1 VTPLAEIRACVGFG
15 ATEQGIVAEVLPVLV
30 RDLDRIGDRVAHAIE
45 AGDVI
50 VGLAVTDRPRGSRLR
65 RLLTT
70 WIEAGLR
77 GPHDDAF
84 HERRSGDARLDV
96 QLGLTPARLIAAMGV
111 LRRELCTA
119 VVLAITEHEPC
130 ARACEAINILVDLE
144 LAIIMRRQQVEA
156 DERQV
161 LRERQAQAGKLLAM
175 QTLTAGLA
183 HEVRNPLNA
192 AKLQLELLERRLR
205 RSEGDPR
212 LVESAEL
219 VHREIERLTGLL
231 KEFLDFAQPPQL
243 AATDHDLVAVVGGAL
258 ESVQDAASARGA
270 SLELSASARSVVAA
284 VDAAK
289 VHQVVVQ
296 VVRNAVEAVSRGG
309 HVAVE
314 VAPTADGARIVVRD
328 DGPGIPADALPRIWE
343 PFFSTKDGG
352 IGMGMSIAH
361 SLVDL
366 HHGTI
371 EVRTSSAGT
380 ELEIRLPRH
389 ADVSPA

>member
-1 VTPLAEIRACVGFG
+1 MTPLVEIRACVGFG
-15 ATEQGIVAEVLPVLV
+15 SAEQAIVAEILPVLV
-30 RDLDRIGDRVAHAIE
+30 RDLDRIGDRVGSAIE
-45 AGDVI
+45 AGDGI
-50 VGLAVTDRPRGSRLR
+50 VGLVVTDRPRGSRLR

-70 WIEAGLR
+70 WIEASLR
-77 GPHDDAF
+77 GPHDDGF
-84 HERRSGDARLDV
+84 HERRTGDARLDV
-96 QLGLTPARLIAAMGV
+96 QLGLTPARLVAAMGV

-119 VVLAITEHEPC
+119 VVMAITEHEPC

-144 LAIIMRRQQVEA
+144 LAIIMRQHQVEA

-161 LRERQAQAGKLLAM
+161 LRERQAQAGKLMAM

-205 RSEGDPR
+205 RTEADPR

-219 VHREIERLTGLL
+219 IHREIERLTSLL
-231 KEFLDFAQPPQL
+231 KEFLDFAQPQQMS
-243 AATDHDLVAVVGGAL
+243 ATDHDLVAVVGGAL
-258 ESVQDAASARGA
+258 QSVQGAASARGA

-296 VVRNAVEAVSRGG
+296 LVRNAVEAVSRGG
-309 HVAVE
+309 HVDVE
-314 VAPTADGARIVVRD
+314 VAPTDEGARIVVRD

-343 PFFSTKDGG
+343 PFFSTQDGG
-352 IGMGMSIAH
+352 IGMGMSIVH
-361 SLVDL
+361 SLVDM
-366 HHGTI
+366 HRGTI

-380 ELEIRLPRH
+380 ELEIRLPRR
-389 ADVSPA
+389 ADASA